1 MTREKEHLFF
11 MNIIKYG
18 MFDVNHILMAA
29 LDCSILSVCMF
40 EFLSIGIARVKV
52 IIFISS
58 V

>member
-1 MTREKEHLFF
+1 VTREKEHLFF

-18 MFDVNHILMAA
+18 MFDVNHIFMAA

-40 EFLSIGIARVKV
+40 EFLSIARVKV